1 MLVTSLVEAP
11 ILKKNSFPAELLGS
25 ATIIGEGNT
34 IDDIADFYEY
44 EISFDVDL
52 AAALRSNALNLSVK
66 IYSKDPSPT
75 FAPNSSVSRTS
86 SSPGTNMEALINV
99 MRVELDRT
107 VIASKEI
114 SLGSRIPANYSV
126 ISRTSTDIDAASAL
140 ETKDRLLSNSI
151 RNSATKARTV
161 TPFDNITTISSK
173 KREPYI
179 NYRSGVE
186 SLSPTIKP
194 ENLHNIVPIS
204 DDLNAP
210 GPQVNT
216 VSVSNKIIASQVD
229 PGSISIRNRID
240 KVISN
245 PELANR
251 VTDMVYL
258 PPVAI
263 PRSSTYSFFQK
274 YKTVKVKLS
283 IRKDMIQSLST
294 FFIDARLNDPNGVK
308 RSSVGF
314 YVSHLKHLNA
324 FLTPTVPPSLN
335 TSHTSNRYTR
345 VAVTQLDDVGH
356 RVKVFRRKA
365 PPSAGGSGF
374 GSKWEVIFDVP
385 LSKGESFVYKDKI
398 VSNKPL
404 IYRAISYGENGDP
417 SDDFSHS
424 IVPPS
429 TLSLNPVADVLTAN
443 ASYDGDYFTGIIN
456 VMVTDIPTDDIV
468 AIKVRRYDLTYN
480 SFDDARSGKGP
491 GYVYIGDDDRKTV
504 SVYPGTT
511 EVMFTDSSA
520 SQARAYR
527 YVPIGMSRI
536 KGPVRGTPYII
547 DVPMQDTA
555 NPISFT
561 MSSPA
566 SSIDGPQGDVEFNLD
581 GKFTDTGFKKI
592 KDALTVDGQSQLFSD
607 EFDKNR
613 EKFSGLVNF
622 LVDRENLTTG
632 EVETFGVVESGKFAD
647 DDSSRQRAGVSP
659 PEPGTK
665 YVYAAT
671 ALINTSDSLFPNVIK
686 SQIDPTTLKR
696 FNKNISALANPIT
709 RLTGVIPS
717 THKQNDPF
725 LPSSLFPSDP
735 ILAGKT
741 AIQTKRSFALVP
753 PSNSPKE
760 IRFEKNK
767 MYNLVSWVYDGDLTM
782 IDHFKICVK
791 AGGGSVV
798 IDTIHCDA
806 SSSRF
811 FYKDR
816 NIGSSMKYR
825 YEIIAVNLFY
835 EEMSSLESRPIDPQL
850 LTGLGSISAKSM
862 FNNPD
867 ITRIKNQ

>member
-1 MLVTSLVEAP
+1 MLVKSLIETP
-11 ILKKNSFPAELLGS
+11 MLKKKSFPAELLGF

-34 IDDIADFYEY
+34 IDDIADFFEY

-52 AAALRSNALNLSVK
+52 AAALRLNALNLSVK
-66 IYSKDPSPT
+66 IYRSKPDPLSGIRAST
-75 FAPNSSVSRTS
+75 TRDSF
-86 SSPGTNMEALINV
+86 GQEALLIASA
-99 MRVELDRT
+99 EQTAST
-107 VIASKEI
+107 VIASKEV
-114 SLGSRIPANYSV
+114 SLGLHIPPNYSAV
-126 ISRTSTDIDAASAL
+126 SRTSTDIDAASAF
-140 ETKDRLLSNSI
+140 EAKDRLLSNSI
-151 RNSATKARTV
+151 RSTATKARTV

-194 ENLHNIVPIS
+194 ENLRNIIPTS
-204 DDLNAP
+204 NDLNAL
-210 GPQVNT
+210 GPQVST
-216 VSVSNKIIASQVD
+216 VSVSNKVVANQVD
-229 PGSISIRNRID
+229 PGSLSIRNRIE

-258 PPVAI
+258 PPVAV
-263 PRSSTYSFFQK
+263 PKSATYSFFQK

-283 IRKDMIQSLST
+283 IRKDILQGLST
-294 FFIDARLNDPNGVK
+294 FFVAARLNDPNGVK

-314 YVSHLKHLNA
+314 YVSHSKRLRD
-324 FLTPTVPPSLN
+324 FLTPTLPPSLN
-335 TSHTSNRYTR
+335 TSRSTRYTR
-345 VAVTQLDDVGH
+345 VAVTQLDDVGK
-356 RVKVFRRKA
+356 RIKVFRRKA
-365 PPSAGGSGF
+365 PPAAGGSGY
-374 GSKWEVIFDVP
+374 GTKWEVIFDAP
-385 LSKGESFVYKDKI
+385 LNKGESLVYRDEI
-398 VSNKPL
+398 ISNKSL

-429 TLSLNPVADVLTAN
+429 TLSLAPVADALTAN
-443 ASYDGDYFTGIIN
+443 ASYDGDYFDGVIN
-456 VMVTDIPTDDIV
+456 VIVADIPTDDIV

-480 SFDDARSGKGP
+480 SFANARSGKGP
-491 GYVYIGDDDRKTV
+491 GYVYIGDNNAKTV
-504 SVYPGTT
+504 NVYPGTT

-520 SQARAYR
+520 KQARTYR
-527 YVPIGMSRI
+527 YVPIGVSRI

-547 DVPMQDTA
+547 DIPMHDTA
-555 NPISFT
+555 NPVSFT

-566 SSIDGPQGDVEFNLD
+566 SSIGGPPGDVEFSLD
-581 GKFTDTGFKKI
+581 GKFTDIGFKKI

-632 EVETFGVVESGKFAD
+632 EVETFGVVESGKFVD
-647 DDSSRQRAGVSP
+647 NDLSRQASGVSA
-659 PEPGTK
+659 PEPGTR

-671 ALINTSDSLFPNVIK
+671 ALINTADSLFPNVVK
-686 SQIDPTTLKR
+686 SKIDPTTLTR
-696 FNKNISALANPIT
+696 FNENISKLANPIT
-709 RLTGVIPS
+709 RQTGVIPS
-717 THKQNDPF
+717 THKQNNPF
-725 LPSSLFPSDP
+725 LASKLFPSDP
-735 ILAGKT
+735 ILAGRT
-741 AIQTKRSFALVP
+741 AIQAKKTFSLIA

-760 IRFEKNK
+760 ISYEKNK

-816 NIGSSMKYR
+816 NIVSSMKYR

-835 EEMSSLESRPIDPQL
+835 EEISSLESKPIDPQL
-850 LTGLGSISAKSM
+850 LTALGSINAKSM
-862 FNNPD
+862 FSD
-867 ITRIKNQ
+867 TSIITAIRDK